1 MAMNAETFSEA
12 GDLRGVADLRA
23 FLLGTWRLSRSI
35 DDRRTG
41 QRGTFEGVAVFR
53 PEGAEL
59 SYREAGRLAL
69 GGFET
74 LASRG
79 YRYAFPAPGRAEVRF
94 ADGAPFHAL
103 ELSAAAWDVAHPC
116 GADLYRG
123 TFRLAGAGRWTA
135 SQWTAV
141 WRITGPRKDQRLD
154 GLYARET

>member
-1 MAMNAETFSEA
+1 MAMKTETFSEA
-12 GDLRGVADLRA
+12 AGLRGIADLRG
-23 FLLGTWRLSRSI
+23 FLLGTWRLTRSI
-35 DDRRTG
+35 EDRRSG
-41 QRGTFEGVAVFR
+41 QGGTFEGTAVFR
-53 PEGAEL
+53 PERAGL
-59 SYREAGRLAL
+59 RYREEGRLAL

-103 ELSAAAWDVAHPC
+103 ELSAAAWDVVHPC

-135 SQWTAV
+135 V

-154 GLYARET
+154 GLYARVP